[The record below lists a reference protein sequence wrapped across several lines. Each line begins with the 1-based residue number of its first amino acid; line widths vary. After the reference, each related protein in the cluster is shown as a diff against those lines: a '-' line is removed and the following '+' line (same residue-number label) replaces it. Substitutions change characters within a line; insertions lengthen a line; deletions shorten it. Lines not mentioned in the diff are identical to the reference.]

1 MIVSDMNEIKL
12 LPSPQVW
19 ARIGGALYLIIILA
33 GIYGELV
40 ARGHIIVA
48 GDSAATARNMVDAP
62 LLYRS
67 SIAVDLLMHIC
78 DIPLIVIF
86 YRLLRPV
93 SKSLSLLAAF
103 FNLTQTAI
111 LGMNKISLLAALA
124 FLGNASYLKSF
135 SPQQLQAF
143 SYFSLGLHDYGFS
156 IGLIFFGFRCLV
168 VGYLIFKSE
177 YFPKSLGVLQIIAGL
192 CYLINSFSVIL
203 SPVLAHFLFPSIL
216 LPSFVGEL
224 SMCLWLLFKGVDMNT
239 WNRNSPELT
248 NL

>member
-1 MIVSDMNEIKL
+1 MNEIKA
-12 LPSPQVW
+12 PASPQVC

-40 ARGHIIVA
+40 ARGHLIVT
-48 GDSAATARNMVDAP
+48 GEPAATARNLVNAP

-67 SIAVDLLMHIC
+67 SIAVDLVMHIC

-86 YRLLRPV
+86 YMLLRPV
-93 SKSLSLLAAF
+93 SKSLSLMAAF
-103 FNLTQTAI
+103 FNVVQTAI
-111 LGMNKISLLAALA
+111 LSINKISLLAALA

-135 SPQQLQAF
+135 DPEQLQVL

-156 IGLIFFGFRCLV
+156 IGLIFFGFRCLA
-168 VGYLIFKSE
+168 VGYLIFKSG

-203 SPVLAHFLFPSIL
+203 LPALAHLLFPAIL
-216 LPSFVGEL
+216 IPSFLGEL
-224 SMCLWLLFKGVDMNT
+224 SMCLWLLIKGVDMDK
-239 WNRNSPELT
+239 WNRNTQASSTL
-248 NL
+248 

>member
-1 MIVSDMNEIKL
+1 MIVSGMNEIKI
-12 LPSPQVW
+12 PASPQVW
-19 ARIGGALYLIIILA
+19 CRFGGALYLTIILA

-40 ARGHIIVA
+40 ARGHLIVT
-48 GDSAATARNMVDAP
+48 GDSAATARNIVNAP

-67 SIAVDLLMHIC
+67 SIAVDLLMHLC

-103 FNLTQTAI
+103 FNLVQTAI
-111 LGMNKISLLAALA
+111 LGINKISLLAALA
-124 FLGNASYLKSF
+124 FLGNGSYLKSF
-135 SPQQLQAF
+135 NSQQLQAL
-143 SYFSLGLHDYGFS
+143 SYFSLELHDYGFS

-177 YFPKSLGVLQIIAGL
+177 YFPKSLGVLQIVAGL

-203 SPVLAHFLFPSIL
+203 SPALAHLLFPSIL
-216 LPSFVGEL
+216 LPSFIGEL
-224 SMCLWLLFKGVDMNT
+224 SMCLWLLFRGVDINI
-239 WNRNSPELT
+239 WNRNSPEIK

>member
-1 MIVSDMNEIKL
+1 MNEIKV
-12 LPSPQVW
+12 PASPQVW

-40 ARGHIIVA
+40 ARGHLIVS
-48 GDSAATARNMVDAP
+48 GDSAATARNMVNAP
-62 LLYRS
+62 LLFRS

-111 LGMNKISLLAALA
+111 LGINKISLLAALA
-124 FLGNASYLKSF
+124 FLGNASYLNSF

-168 VGYLIFKSE
+168 VGYLIFKSK
-177 YFPKSLGVLQIIAGL
+177 YFPKTLGVLQIIAGV

-203 SPVLAHFLFPSIL
+203 SPGLAHLLFPAIL
-216 LPSFVGEL
+216 LPSFIGEL
-224 SMCLWLLFKGVDMNT
+224 SMCLWLLFKGVDMNR
-239 WNRNSPELT
+239 WNRNSPELK